1 MPAALSTAD
10 ALRLDVT
17 TAVATPAARSSRNHA
32 IEPGNAVTP
41 SAANPYYNMVEIDP
55 SGEASLSKPPEAI
68 VHGRQKAPT
77 VYDIVAGVYV
87 TSPAYIRQSES
98 IWGGRN
104 ATIEIPR
111 ERAVDI
117 DTEMDFRL
125 AEFLLQG
132 GSAP

>member
-1 MPAALSTAD
+1 
-10 ALRLDVT
+10 
-17 TAVATPAARSSRNHA
+17 
-32 IEPGNAVTP
+32 
-41 SAANPYYNMVEIDP
+41 MVEIDP
-55 SGEASLSKPPEAI
+55 SGTAALTKPPEEI
-68 VHGRQKAPT
+68 LHGRQRAPT

-87 TSPAYIRQSES
+87 TNPAFIRQSES

-117 DTEMDFRL
+117 DTEMDFRM

-132 GSAP
+132 GQP